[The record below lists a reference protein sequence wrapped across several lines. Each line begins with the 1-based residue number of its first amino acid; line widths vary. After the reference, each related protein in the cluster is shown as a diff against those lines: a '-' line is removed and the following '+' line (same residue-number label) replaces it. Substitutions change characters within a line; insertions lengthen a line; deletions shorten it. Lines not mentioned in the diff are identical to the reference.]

1 MTVFRFA
8 VPAVLVVAGAICLII
23 GGDVLTPIGI
33 GVAGAA
39 AVVAMSTVFL
49 RIGLAEERDRAQ
61 EDAAREHYART
72 GRWPDEEPP
81 AQEPAAPPAALGTS
95 RVHRVVL
102 RACASSSPRSSCSFS
117 PPHPP
122 AATAC
127 PSSASTPDR
136 PA

>member
-81 AQEPAAPPAALGTS
+81 AQEPAPHDEPHAP
-95 RVHRVVL
+95 
-102 RACASSSPRSSCSFS
+102 ASGE
-117 PPHPP
+117 HPP
-122 AATAC
+122 ERVR
-127 PSSASTPDR
+127 R
-136 PA
+136 PRRPRR